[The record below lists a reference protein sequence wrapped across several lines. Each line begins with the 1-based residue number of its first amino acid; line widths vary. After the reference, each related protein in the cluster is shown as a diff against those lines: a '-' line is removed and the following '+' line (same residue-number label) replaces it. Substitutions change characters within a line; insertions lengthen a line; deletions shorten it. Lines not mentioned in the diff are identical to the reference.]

1 VGAAHSELTRQTP
14 CTLLYMVEEKE
25 RLLRAHGLDDP
36 FLGLKQ
42 DENQVSRVALANPSR
57 SRRVHS

>member
-1 VGAAHSELTRQTP
+1 MDAGGARSELTRQTE

-36 FLGLKQ
+36 FVGLKQ
-42 DENQVSRVALANPSR
+42 DENQVSSSAV
-57 SRRVHS
+57 